1 MQLLFFDTFSHDA
14 TAGSDLNLDLVQFPS
29 PVQVKEVRVIPLGAR
44 VTTYFPGGG
53 VRLGATN
60 PNKFDL
66 EFFVNNLRAGGA
78 STFESIGLLKYNQNG
93 SISMVSAKSIAT
105 DGLVLRGHYSAVTLA
120 VYGTVSEPTPDPAV
134 RPANAVAQ
142 SNDKVLQII

>member
-1 MQLLFFDTFSHDA
+1 MSLTKSIKSQENCSLYNCSQDA
-14 TAGSDLNLDLVQFPS
+14 DKYV
-29 PVQVKEVRVIPLGAR
+29 
-44 VTTYFPGGG
+44 
-53 VRLGATN
+53 TN
-60 PNKFDL
+60 PNEFDL
-66 EFFVNNLRAGGA
+66 DFFVNNLRAGGA

-142 SNDKVLQII
+142 SNDKVCI